1 MTYIL
6 MIEDNMDNA
15 ELVRRALAS
24 LDMEIRHFTR
34 GLEGSREATTHRPA
48 IILLDFNLP
57 DVDGRNLIL
66 TLKRMLGGTKAPPIV
81 AVTARANYIE
91 QSLAQRFGV
100 DAFVAKPF
108 EPLELLQTVR
118 QLLPAQSNP

>member
-15 ELVRRALAS
+15 ELARRALAS
-24 LDMEIRHFTR
+24 LEMEILHFTR
-34 GLEGSREATTHRPA
+34 GLDGSREAMTRRPA

-81 AVTARANYIE
+81 AVTARANHIE

-108 EPLELLQTVR
+108 EPLDLLQTVR
-118 QLLPAQSNP
+118 QLLPAETS